1 MSRARTRH
9 STVENRKKMVK
20 EKGREGRISVEEGA
34 WAHQLSLE
42 AGVEEEEE
50 EEVEGKVR

>member
-20 EKGREGRISVEEGA
+20 EKGREGRILVEEGA